1 VKLQQLKQLN
11 QIKTIASIHQA
22 EHKNFFKIFKDLI
35 QTGYFYIKLNL
46 TNFFLKVNNRFN

>member
-35 QTGYFYIKLNL
+35 QTGYFYIRLNL